1 MQILSYYNLKNI
13 DYKFLD
19 FTNQYIEKF
28 PFKCYYTMEKLS
40 QKDIVYIKDTTMII
54 DLIKLEEDMVIN
66 VFNFFKD
73 MLRRNFIKKIVY
85 KKEVLLVYFNNE
97 FIISFFKNKD
107 KWLIIPLVCELINKK
122 NTCYFDV
129 YIKNNNVYNYMFL
142 VKVKDKF
149 VTVDLK
155 EMDKID
161 NLHYPLVLCFNNN
174 KLHNLQF
181 SFDKSVFLENFYN
194 KIN

>member
-85 KKEVLLVYFNNE
+85 KK
-97 FIISFFKNKD
+97 D
-107 KWLIIPLVCELINKK
+107 P
-122 NTCYFDV
+122 
-129 YIKNNNVYNYMFL
+129 
-142 VKVKDKF
+142 
-149 VTVDLK
+149 
-155 EMDKID
+155 
-161 NLHYPLVLCFNNN
+161 
-174 KLHNLQF
+174 
-181 SFDKSVFLENFYN
+181 FYRH
-194 KIN
+194 